1 MGTAL
6 SPITTVFQSHQVRL
20 PIKDG
25 VPYWVGK
32 DACEGV
38 GISAY
43 RDALRSRSAP
53 TRSVRE
59 SPTCRARRAY
69 HRDRKPFPFRSGIW
83 LPEDYGTTTRS
94 MTISVMTPEAD
105 TAAAPRTRTHRRR
118 RS

>member
-6 SPITTVFQSHQVRL
+6 SPITTVFESHQVRL
-20 PIKDG
+20 LIKDG

-59 SPTCRARRAY
+59 SPACRARRAY

-83 LPEDYGTTTRS
+83 LPGDYGTTTRS
-94 MTISVMTPEAD
+94 MTISVMTP
-105 TAAAPRTRTHRRR
+105 
-118 RS
+118 